1 MYQFI
6 VNPVAGNGKG
16 KVVWEKTKKILHNKN
31 KEYKVSFTK
40 QENNMEDIFS
50 TFEKDNEIKTIII
63 IGGDGTLH
71 LAINHGLLEIGIPIG
86 VIPAGSG
93 NDFART
99 MKIPTKY
106 EEALERIFKNKATS
120 IDILSIGDRSCMN
133 AVGIGFDAE
142 VAEKTNRSKMK
153 RLLNIVKLGH
163 LSYILVALRMFFSYT
178 PSHVTVTLD
187 NKRKVIENVWLVA
200 VANSPYY
207 GGGLKICPAAK
218 NDDGKL
224 NICLVSGKSRLE
236 LIPLFYKVFK
246 GAHSNHPNVTMLKG
260 KKVQIECGKP
270 LNMQGDGESLGTT
283 PTEITIIPR
292 ALNIL

>member
-1 MYQFI
+1 M
-6 VNPVAGNGKG
+6 NPVAGNGKG